1 MTPSEQRKVLV
12 SDAIKKNDLGAI
24 IKIYKDASV
33 DVTDFTPQTLEE
45 AVSEFLSP
53 HSLNPESLQYEL
65 GKSNFKFGIGKGYDS
80 NKFNYLIAK
89 KGTGMSVN
97 EFAVKVYNDLPVN
110 LQDMGYTD
118 QDVRNTLLDM
128 FKSYDSVKEMK
139 NVALMNRIAAAEDE
153 LASEEEY
160 YEAQKEREIIER
172 QAEIEK
178 YKSYIHE
185 KELSLPSES
194 ELDHI
199 KGLEFDRM
207 MEIEDREREY
217 KQYVKSILPELADY
231 DDRSNEEGYGGGSS
245 LGSDSSRRGVDE
257 GNSQGEEVGNG
268 EASSESE
275 IGEGSDS
282 GRKGRQ
288 ETGSME
294 PGEGLS
300 LIHI

>member
-1 MTPSEQRKVLV
+1 M
-12 SDAIKKNDLGAI
+12 
-24 IKIYKDASV
+24 
-33 DVTDFTPQTLEE
+33 
-45 AVSEFLSP
+45 SP

-153 LASEEEY
+153 LSSEEEF

-185 KELSLPSES
+185 KRYLCRLKAN
-194 ELDHI
+194 LI
-199 KGLEFDRM
+199 
-207 MEIEDREREY
+207 
-217 KQYVKSILPELADY
+217 
-231 DDRSNEEGYGGGSS
+231 
-245 LGSDSSRRGVDE
+245 
-257 GNSQGEEVGNG
+257 
-268 EASSESE
+268 
-275 IGEGSDS
+275 
-282 GRKGRQ
+282 
-288 ETGSME
+288 TSMD
-294 PGEGLS
+294 LN
-300 LIHI
+300 LTV